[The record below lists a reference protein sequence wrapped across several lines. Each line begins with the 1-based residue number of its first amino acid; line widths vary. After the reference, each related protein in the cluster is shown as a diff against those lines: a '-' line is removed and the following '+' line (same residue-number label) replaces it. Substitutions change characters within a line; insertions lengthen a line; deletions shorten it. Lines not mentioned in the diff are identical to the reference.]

1 MFKNLLISLELS
13 DSDIDTA
20 VQNWSTVEDNT
31 LVNNAAVE
39 SVIDVIDKAAEQEEE
54 DKVEAQEVEMKLLQ
68 GNITID
74 ISAYECAVEVIA
86 KNIK

>member
-74 ISAYECAVEVIA
+74 ISAYECTVEVIA

>member
-20 VQNWSTVEDNT
+20 VQNCSTVEDNT

-74 ISAYECAVEVIA
+74 ISAYECAVGVNA